1 MDILKK
7 AKSILSVVAPNIG
20 TALGGPIGG
29 MAGRVVA
36 KALLGKDEASDNEI
50 FEAVEKATPEQLVAL
65 KKADADFKVQMKQ
78 LDIDLA
84 KISADDRDSARKRQ
98 IALGDHTPTVLAI
111 LTMLAFFGYIG
122 AVTFLPTPNA
132 DIGLVN
138 VAIVWL
144 GGTASTVVAYYFGS
158 SSGSKQKNEF
168 IKTDKK

>member
-1 MDILKK
+1 MELLEK

-36 KALLGKDEASDNEI
+36 KALLGKDDASDSEI

-84 KISADDRDSARKRQ
+84 KISASDRDSARKR
-98 IALGDHTPTVLAI
+98 HTATVLAI

-132 DIGLVN
+132 DIGLLN
-138 VAIVWL
+138 VALGWL
-144 GGTASTVVAYYFGS
+144 GGTASTVIAYYFGS

>member
-1 MDILKK
+1 MVD
-7 AKSILSVVAPNIG
+7 SQ
-20 TALGGPIGG
+20 
-29 MAGRVVA
+29 
-36 KALLGKDEASDNEI
+36 E
-50 FEAVEKATPEQLVAL
+50 
-65 KKADADFKVQMKQ
+65 Q

-138 VAIVWL
+138 VAIGWL

>member
-84 KISADDRDSARKRQ
+84 KISAD
-98 IALGDHTPTVLAI
+98 
-111 LTMLAFFGYIG
+111 
-122 AVTFLPTPNA
+122 
-132 DIGLVN
+132 IGLVN
-138 VAIVWL
+138 VAIGWL

-168 IKTDKK
+168 IKSDKK

>member
-1 MDILKK
+1 MELLKK

-36 KALLGKDEASDNEI
+36 KALLGKDEASNEEI
-50 FEAVEKATPEQLVAL
+50 SEAVEKATPEQLVAL

-84 KISADDRDSARKRQ
+84 KISASDRDSARKRQ

-122 AVTFLPTPNA
+122 AVTLPTPNA
-132 DIGLVN
+132 DIGLLN
-138 VAIVWL
+138 VALGWL
-144 GGTASTVVAYYFGS
+144 GGTASTVIAYYFGS

>member
-1 MDILKK
+1 MELLEK

-36 KALLGKDEASDNEI
+36 KALLGKDDASDNEI

-84 KISADDRDSARKRQ
+84 KISARKRQ

-138 VAIVWL
+138 VAIGWL